1 MRAGGLPAE
10 MPLFPERCRNSITIF
25 AGAPRHAAPAKCF
38 SGLKAVVYGKFKQQ
52 LWILN
57 IQKTLIQLD
66 FGNPEPHN
74 KVLAWR
80 HPNMG

>member
-1 MRAGGLPAE
+1 MLSA
-10 MPLFPERCRNSITIF
+10 
-25 AGAPRHAAPAKCF
+25 
-38 SGLKAVVYGKFKQQ
+38 LKAMVYGGFKQQ

>member
-1 MRAGGLPAE
+1 MIQVG
-10 MPLFPERCRNSITIF
+10 FQ
-25 AGAPRHAAPAKCF
+25 
-38 SGLKAVVYGKFKQQ
+38 QQ

-57 IQKTLIQLD
+57 TQNALILLH
-66 FGNPEPHN
+66 FGNPEPRN